1 MSSSTT
7 SPPPPPLLNY
17 VLNNNEKWI
26 IAGWVSLVYFVVS
39 LPQVYEMTNCM
50 TNCMVSSFIPEK
62 FNKNKELL
70 VDKFGVTTKTGL
82 LLHTI
87 VFTLII
93 RLMQETVLYGLK
105 NVLINKH
112 TNLQKWIIA
121 GWAGILYIVLSN
133 KVIYSITNELSMLI
147 SFNKLSL
154 FYMND
159 VPHPVQ
165 ILLHTIVFGLVVRG
179 VLELDLQKMASAI
192 AKLHIK

>member
-1 MSSSTT
+1 MYSSTT
-7 SPPPPPLLNY
+7 SPPPPPILNY

-50 TNCMVSSFIPEK
+50 VSSFIPKK
-62 FNKNKELL
+62 FDKNKELL
-70 VDKFGVTTKTGL
+70 VDKFGVTTKSGL

-93 RLMQETVLYGLK
+93 RLMQEFALYGLK
-105 NVLINKH
+105 NVLINKY

-133 KVIYSITNELSMLI
+133 KVIYSISNELSMFI
-147 SFNKLSL
+147 SYNKLSL

-159 VPHPVQ
+159 IPHPVQ

-179 VLELDLQKMASAI
+179 VLELDLQKMANTI
-192 AKLHIK
+192 AKIHIK

>member
-7 SPPPPPLLNY
+7 SPPPPPPLLNY

-26 IAGWVSLVYFVVS
+26 IAGWVSLFYFVVS
-39 LPQVYEMTNCM
+39 LPQVYEM

-87 VFTLII
+87 VFILII
-93 RLMQETVLYGLK
+93 RLIQETELYGLK

-121 GWAGILYIVLSN
+121 CWAGILYIVLSN

-179 VLELDLQKMASAI
+179 VLELNLQKMAHTI
-192 AKLHIK
+192 AKLYIK